1 MPGASIPLQT
11 GYSLVILSTLER
23 NYYDLKK
30 RQNNKHGSPTFF
42 TAEAKSIAMKGK
54 IIYRSDVA
62 LS

>member
-1 MPGASIPLQT
+1 DS
-11 GYSLVILSTLER
+11 
-23 NYYDLKK
+23 KK